1 MRAYFSQN
9 KKFDYALAAA
19 LSRTTELALT
29 KVKAVMYRALE
40 YAARTSP
47 QYSGTYASNWRL
59 SIGAPKPGNK
69 DWHGKDWGLSE
80 GDSYAVNEAINAR
93 GNKLSGL
100 RMGQKV
106 FLSTRGFNKE
116 TGEDYTW
123 KIEADSPN
131 ILRFRDVN
139 PSGGAVVERTVA
151 QMQRYIQEVK
161 AMKIR
166 GVK

>member
-59 SIGAPKPGNK
+59 SIGAPKPGNN
-69 DWHGKDWGLSE
+69 DWHGKDFGLSE
-80 GDSYAVNEAINAR
+80 GDSRVVNEAINAR

-100 RMGQKV
+100 RTGQKV
-106 FLSTRGFNKE
+106 FLSTRGYNKE
-116 TGEDYTW
+116 DGEDYTW
-123 KIEADSPN
+123 DIEAN
-131 ILRFRDVN
+131 IMKFREVN
-139 PSGGAVVERTVA
+139 PSRGAVVARTVA
-151 QMQRYIQEVK
+151 QMQRYIREVK

>member
-19 LSRTTELALT
+19 LTRTSEYALT
-29 KVKAVMYRALE
+29 KVKVVMYRALD

-47 QYSGTYASNWRL
+47 QYTGTYASNWRL
-59 SIGAPKPGNK
+59 SIGAPRPGNN
-69 DWHGKDWGLSE
+69 DWHGKDFGLSE
-80 GDSYAVNEAINAR
+80 GDSQAVNEAINAR

-100 RMGQKV
+100 RAGQKV
-106 FLSTRGFNKE
+106 FLSTRGLNKTE
-116 TGEDYTW
+116 GEDYTW
-123 KIEADSPN
+123 DIEAN
-131 ILRFRDVN
+131 IMKFRDVN
-139 PSGGAVVERTVA
+139 PSKGAVVARTII

-161 AMKIR
+161 ATKIR

>member
-19 LSRTTELALT
+19 LTRTTDLALT

-47 QYSGTYASNWRL
+47 QYTGTYASNWRL
-59 SIGAPKPGNK
+59 SIGAPKPGNN
-69 DWHGKDWGLSE
+69 DWHDKDFGLSE
-80 GDSYAVNEAINAR
+80 GDPQAVNEAINAR

-100 RMGQKV
+100 RAGQRV
-106 FLSTRGFNKE
+106 FLSTRGFNKVE
-116 TGEDYTW
+116 GEDYTW
-123 KIEADSPN
+123 DIEAN
-131 ILRFRDVN
+131 IMKFRDVN
-139 PSGGAVVERTVA
+139 PSKGAVVARTII
-151 QMQRYIQEVK
+151 QMQRYIREVK

>member
-9 KKFDYALAAA
+9 KKFDYAIAAS
-19 LSRTTELALT
+19 LTRTTEYALT
-29 KVKAVMYRALE
+29 KIKAVMYRALE

-59 SIGAPKPGNK
+59 SIGAPKPGNN
-69 DWHGKDWGLSE
+69 DWHDKDFGLSE
-80 GDSYAVNEAINAR
+80 GDSRVVNEAINAR

-116 TGEDYTW
+116 DGEDYTW
-123 KIEADSPN
+123 DIESN
-131 ILRFRDVN
+131 IMRFRDVN
-139 PSGGAVVERTVA
+139 PSKGAVVARTVS
-151 QMQRYIQEVK
+151 QMQRYIREVK

>member
-19 LSRTTELALT
+19 LTRSTDLALT

-47 QYSGTYASNWRL
+47 QYTGTYASNWRL
-59 SIGAPKPGNK
+59 SIGAPKSGNN
-69 DWHGKDWGLSE
+69 DWHGKAFGLSE
-80 GDSYAVNEAINAR
+80 GDPQAVNEAINAR

-100 RMGQKV
+100 RSGQAV
-106 FLSTRGFNKE
+106 FLSTRGLNKE
-116 TGEDYTW
+116 DGEDYTW
-123 KIEADSPN
+123 DIESN
-131 ILRFRDVN
+131 IMKFRDVN
-139 PSGGAVVERTVA
+139 PSKGAVVARTII
-151 QMQRYIQEVK
+151 QMKRYIQEVK
-161 AMKIR
+161 AAKIR